1 MSNIVKKVSAF
12 LRIGRARFLAGKD
25 LDHNSYYEYPP
36 LDGNTDPR
44 RTRRLVRFREHK
56 ELGEYDQST
65 LPPQWLMWLRHTRKS
80 APTIEELTKDRERI
94 AITQHNAKIL
104 EQRDIQRRFELEQK
118 AQDAI
123 KERQLIE
130 QESYSS
136 PNNQSRDGKITAV
149 PTSTVTD
156 SKAQEEA
163 RNRVPFEQEKDEET
177 TIQHRTVDMEVWEAS
192 RRRMEEK
199 QTKANSESM
208 DDAIQAR
215 AARRANLDAKEIE
228 RQRARQVMNQSPLSA
243 FDVSIEGQNSHT
255 SPQENARN
263 QLNSRFGR
271 SVGPG
276 DEWSPSEWQPKPARR

>member
-1 MSNIVKKVSAF
+1 MSNIIQKVSAF
-12 LRIGRARFLAGKD
+12 FRVGRARYLAGKD
-25 LDHNSYYEYPP
+25 LDHNKYYEYPP

-80 APTIEELTKDRERI
+80 APTIEELSKDRERI
-94 AITQHNAKIL
+94 AITQHNVRIL
-104 EQRDIQRRFELEQK
+104 EQRDAQRRLELEQK
-118 AQDAI
+118 AQDAM

-130 QESYSS
+130 QEYYS
-136 PNNQSRDGKITAV
+136 PNKQRRDGKTTAV

-163 RNRVPFEQEKDEET
+163 AHRVPFEQQKDAET
-177 TIQHRTVDMEVWEAS
+177 TYQQRTVDMEVWEAS

-199 QTKANSESM
+199 QGKANESM

-215 AARRANLDAKEIE
+215 AERRANLDAKEME
-228 RQRARQVMNQSPLSA
+228 RQRARKVMNQSPLSA
-243 FDVSIEGQNSHT
+243 FDVSIEGQKSHT

-263 QLNSRFGR
+263 QLNPRFGR
-271 SVGPG
+271 AAGPG

>member
-1 MSNIVKKVSAF
+1 MSNIIKKVSTF

-25 LDHNSYYEYPP
+25 LDHNNYYEYPP

-94 AITQHNAKIL
+94 AITQHNARIL
-104 EQRDIQRRFELEQK
+104 EQREAERRFELEQK
-118 AQDAI
+118 AQESI

-136 PNNQSRDGKITAV
+136 SNTQRRDGRTTAV
-149 PTSTVTD
+149 PTSTVVD
-156 SKAQEEA
+156 SKAKEEA
-163 RNRVPFEQEKDEET
+163 KNRVSFEQQKDEET
-177 TIQHRTVDMEVWEAS
+177 TVQHRTVDMEVWEAS

-199 QTKANSESM
+199 QGSESI

-215 AARRANLDAKEIE
+215 ANRRANLDAKEIE
-228 RQRARQVMNQSPLSA
+228 RQRARKVMNQSPLSA
-243 FDVSIEGQNSHT
+243 FDISIEGHT
-255 SPQENARN
+255 SPQDNAKN

-271 SVGPG
+271 STGPG
-276 DEWSPSEWQPKPARR
+276 DEWSPSEWQPKPTRR